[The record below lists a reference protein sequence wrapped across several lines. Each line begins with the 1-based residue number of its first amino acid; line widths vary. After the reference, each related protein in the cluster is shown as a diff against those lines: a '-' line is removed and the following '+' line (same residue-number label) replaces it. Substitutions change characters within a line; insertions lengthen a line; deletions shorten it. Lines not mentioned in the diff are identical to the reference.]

1 MELASVCGALVAAV
15 VVGGW
20 TPEKMRVTGA
30 GDRFFVKED
39 SKQGHLFCMARSIY
53 CGKDSK
59 AKVTLEDG
67 WLVVDTTEV
76 DYGAPRCWYEVSF
89 PLPVEELPGGRDLE
103 LSVRMKG
110 TAGAVASCGH
120 NGHTV
125 DKKHY
130 WNVRDFTVEGG
141 EQAVVYRHKIPS
153 DLKTLQYNIRL
164 RSPGIY
170 RFGEVSWQEVLAT
183 NAATYE
189 PPTKNLLANGGAER
203 GWYGTQIANLVTYSE
218 NGWYD
223 CHDGQTY
230 RTPLEVALDTE
241 ERHSGKCAFRLTARH
256 DGAKMAPFAHYNMEF
271 NQVPFVK
278 GKPLTWSV
286 WLKTD
291 KPGTEVWMR
300 VNVSGS
306 YVKKV
311 RPTAEWTRYSFTI
324 PAVGERVA
332 KNGNGEFD
340 YGGLAQYYD
349 YATPRLD
356 ILNPCTLWVDDAAIC
371 QATEA
376 TYAAPKLD
384 FTGVLSKP
392 GQTYCVGEPITA
404 RLKLSAPA
412 KVSSKAYDFRGNVV
426 ATTDEKM
433 IPAGESELT
442 LELTAA
448 QRGAVRWVIRA
459 NDEEIGF
466 LLGVIGPRKPP
477 ARRFGYNIGKHVN
490 MPWIVDMMKDFRIGA
505 ARVWDSY
512 NKPERSI
519 SVVDTLHRAG
529 IDVLYCFADAGAHL
543 NFAQRYLVEKDPT
556 DWQEHIAD
564 IVTNCLGKVAVWE
577 ILNEP
582 NARSGMGKNPD
593 PEKYELLTTESNVRI
608 IANAA
613 KAIRAYDRTTPIGGP
628 TTCHTDLSWT
638 LDVLNRG
645 AWKDLDVITEHPYC
659 SLPEVPDYAKQVKTL
674 ITEASRLKG
683 KPVPCL
689 ASERGKV
696 TPSGPR
702 DGAILENDINGA
714 AKIVRTMIVGYA
726 GGSSCFYD
734 FTLSTGNYALSYVS
748 VHTGN
753 PDNGYRPKASALLYA
768 ERALMDLIE
777 DAPVVK
783 ELKVGAVSRAYVFD
797 RGKKRVVALWK
808 FQGEPREV
816 KLGRPFAVCDFMGT
830 LRTLDTFT
838 LDGYPQYL
846 VTEMTADELEALF
859 ARLDF
864 GVDEVKK
871 AEVRPQTK
879 VPYFEKDVDWSKAA
893 KIGAA
898 DGPNGE
904 KMDVRFAWNRSGLRM
919 RVVVAKKGF
928 HPEENILTSLW
939 QGDSI
944 QVAFD
949 PLKNAEKSVP
959 GYDDDDFEYD
969 LALFKGEPTVYR
981 RHASLATHDSL
992 HKPLGKVE
1000 DVQLTVTPGETETV
1014 YEANFAPQAV
1024 SPFRLGIGE
1033 SMRLSVGTNI
1043 SDGTKRYATLA
1054 LTPGLVTPQKH
1065 PYDFTEIVLG
1075 E

>member
-1 MELASVCGALVAAV
+1 MGMASVCGALVAAV

-20 TPEKMRVTGA
+20 SPEKMRVTGA

-241 ERHSGKCAFRLTARH
+241 EKHSGKCAFRLKATHA
-256 DGAKMAPFAHYNMEF
+256 GEKMAPFAHYNLEF

-291 KPGTEVWMR
+291 KPGVEVWMR
-300 VNVSGS
+300 VNVMGS
-306 YVKKV
+306 YVKRV

-324 PAVGERVA
+324 PAVGERIA
-332 KNGNGEFD
+332 KNKNGEFD
-340 YGGLAQYYD
+340 YGGLAEYYD

-356 ILNPCTLWVDDAAIC
+356 ILNPCTLWVDDAAVS
-371 QATEA
+371 QATTA
-376 TYAAPKLD
+376 DYAAPKLD

-392 GQTYCVGEPITA
+392 GQTYYAGEPISA
-404 RLKLSAPA
+404 KLRLSAPA

-426 ATTDEKM
+426 ATTDGRDVQ
-433 IPAGESELT
+433 AGEFTET
-442 LELTAA
+442 LRLPAA

-459 NDEEIGF
+459 DDEEVGF
-466 LLGVIGPRKPP
+466 LLGVIGERKPY
-477 ARRFGYNIGKHVN
+477 AKRLGYNIGKNVN
-490 MPWIVDMMKDFRIGA
+490 VPWLIEMMKDFRVSS
-505 ARVWDSY
+505 ARVWDSKGKMAR
-512 NKPERSI
+512 NNAVI
-519 SVVDTLHRAG
+519 DQLHRAG
-529 IDVLYCFADAGAHL
+529 IGVLYCFSDAGAHL
-543 NFAQRYLVEKDPT
+543 SHSQRYLVEKDPS
-556 DWQEHIAD
+556 DWQAHIAD
-564 IVTNCLGKVAVWE
+564 VVTNNMGKVAVWE

-613 KAIRAYDRTTPIGGP
+613 KAIRACDKTTPIGGP

-659 SLPEVPDYAKQVKTL
+659 SMPEVPDYAKQVKTL
-674 ITEASRLKG
+674 ISEATRLKG
-683 KPVPCL
+683 KPVACL

-702 DGAILENDINGA
+702 DGAILANDIEGA

-726 GGSSCFYD
+726 GGSECFYD
-734 FTLSTGNYALSYVS
+734 FQLATHNYALSYVS

-753 PDNGYRPKASALLYA
+753 PDNGYRPKASVLLYA

-797 RGKKRVVALWK
+797 RGAKRVVALWK

-816 KLGRPFAVCDFMGT
+816 KLGRAFGVCDFMGT
-830 LRTLDTFT
+830 LRTLDTLT
-838 LDGYPQYL
+838 LDGCPQYL
-846 VTEMTADELEALF
+846 VTEMTADELETFF
-859 ARLDF
+859 AKLDF

-893 KIGAA
+893 KLEAA
-898 DGPNGE
+898 GGPNGE
-904 KMDVRFAWNRSGLRM
+904 KMDVRFAWNRAGFKM
-919 RVVVAKKGF
+919 RVAVAKKGF
-928 HPEENILTSLW
+928 HPEKDIETSLW
-939 QGDSI
+939 RGDSI

-949 PLKNAEKSVP
+949 PLKNAEKSLT

-969 LALFKGEPTVYR
+969 LALFKGTPTVYR

-1000 DVQLTVTPGETETV
+1000 DVQLTVTPGESETV
-1014 YEANFAPQAV
+1014 YEANFAPHAV
-1024 SPFRLGIGE
+1024 SPFRLGVGE
-1033 SMRLSVGTNI
+1033 SMRLSVGTNLA
-1043 SDGTKRYATLA
+1043 DGTKRYATLA
-1054 LTPGLVTPQKH
+1054 LTPGLTSPRKH
-1065 PYDFTEIVLG
+1065 LYDFLEIVLG